1 MHDTD
6 EGIEKF
12 KYLFKFMTAQEIMNR
27 EVIHVFPEDSMKMAK
42 QIMKDRRISGM
53 PVVDSEHRVIGIIS
67 IEDVIRALESGKMD
81 NNIGKL
87 MTKNPKTFL
96 LEDTMDFMTSCFKRF
111 KYGRFPVVDDNN
123 KLKGIITKN
132 DILYSILQKFQLIH
146 SHDRKIEDTLNKP
159 ISLLSDEIFNPNEA
173 DFLYIIKENDIDNA
187 GIGAAKLKDFLLK
200 QNFDNNLVRRVGV
213 SVYEAEV
220 NVIIHSKSSGKI
232 KCSIKD
238 DYIFVQ
244 IEDYGIGIEDIQQ
257 AMLEG
262 YTTAPDY
269 IREIGFGAGMGLPN
283 MKRCSDKMVV
293 LSQKGK
299 GTTIDLYFFI
309 NKQS

>member
-1 MHDTD
+1 
-6 EGIEKF
+6 
-12 KYLFKFMTAQEIMNR
+12 
-27 EVIHVFPEDSMKMAK
+27 
-42 QIMKDRRISGM
+42 
-53 PVVDSEHRVIGIIS
+53 
-67 IEDVIRALESGKMD
+67 MD

-111 KYGRFPVVDDNN
+111 KYGRFPVVDDDN

-146 SHDRKIEDTLNKP
+146 SHDKKIEDTLNKP
-159 ISLLSDEIFNPNEA
+159 ISLLSDEIFDPSEA

-200 QNFDNNLVRRVGV
+200 QNFDSNLVRRIGV

-232 KCSIKD
+232 KCFIKD
-238 DYIFVQ
+238 DHIFVRV
-244 IEDYGIGIEDIQQ
+244 EDYGIGIENTQQ

-283 MKRCSDKMVV
+283 MKRCSDKMVI
-293 LSQKGK
+293 LSQKDK

-309 NKQS
+309 KKQS